1 MLRQKLHD
9 SMIPT
14 YNYTFV
20 MEGLQTIICFFFFV
34 TDNVNIP
41 LKYEKKRNKNV
52 LQMEYLVNFPH
63 ILK

>member
-1 MLRQKLHD
+1 MLRQKLND

-41 LKYEKKRNKNV
+41 LKYEKKKEIKMFYKWNIW
-52 LQMEYLVNFPH
+52 LTFHTY
-63 ILK
+63 